1 LRGARFNWVK
11 EPRMASK
18 KSTEERIKEVV
29 AAVLAAVL
37 AAEAEAD
44 GDAWEHET
52 VDDIEDAMVRIGDLV
67 ACEVGVQKF
76 ARHTE
81 KVKDDRCP
89 RCGRAGDR
97 VEDRDREIITR
108 RGTVPVGEAKYHC
121 HKCRRDF
128 FPSDGAI
135 GN

>member
-1 LRGARFNWVK
+1 
-11 EPRMASK
+11 MASK

-29 AAVLAAVL
+29 AAVL

-89 RCGRAGDR
+89 RCGR

-108 RGTVPVGEAKYHC
+108 RGTVPVGEAKYHS

>member
-1 LRGARFNWVK
+1 
-11 EPRMASK
+11 MANK
-18 KSTEERIKEVV
+18 KSREERIKEREERLK
-29 AAVLAAVL
+29 VLVAAVL
-37 AAEAEAD
+37 AAEAEEE

-52 VDDIEDAMVRIGDLV
+52 IDDIEDTMVRIGDFV
-67 ACEVGVQKF
+67 AREVGVQKL

-89 RCGRAGDR
+89 RCGHAGRRAA
-97 VEDRDREIITR
+97 DRDREIITR
-108 RGTVPVGEAKYHC
+108 RGAVPVSEAKYHC
-121 HKCRRDF
+121 RKCRRDF